1 MGMLSLFSGC
11 FIFGLF
17 LPFALSF
24 EGGIKCNQKGKKRLK
39 SQLSLQIKPET
50 DKRKKKETIKHFFP
64 FWLRVYVRVVQQ
76 LDNGNKNKNIDKQNS
91 EI

>member
-1 MGMLSLFSGC
+1 M
-11 FIFGLF
+11 
-17 LPFALSF
+17 
-24 EGGIKCNQKGKKRLK
+24 
-39 SQLSLQIKPET
+39 SLQIKPET